1 MKKRKL
7 WFKIVA
13 IILALLML
21 GTVGISVIASLISSV
36 HASQELEELTA
47 QQKANKE
54 ERDALE
60 AQRSELAGEKASLMS
75 VIASLDQSIATI
87 QAEKEAYDQMIRLTE
102 QELANLDEQI
112 RLLEVQIDYKRIEYD
127 AAVEEEEHQWT
138 IFRQKFRMM
147 EERGTISYFEILFED
162 LTDFGDLLTRM
173 DMIDE
178 IVAQDAGIIETMEK
192 AKQEVALAQ
201 QALYDAKEESEA
213 KQQEQLDKQDE
224 LMELVEKA
232 SARIRE
238 LEDEK
243 AAQEASAAELQ
254 ERIRALE
261 QQISQREAEE
271 SRILQRIQDLER
283 QELMK
288 NAGVNAT
295 GTYLWPSADSYY
307 VTSLYGPRLHPI
319 LGYWRNHNGVD
330 IGASY
335 GTNIYAADGGIV
347 VTSEESYSYGNYV
360 MIAHGNGRY
369 TLYAHMSRR
378 LVSVDDTVKQGDVIG
393 LVGMTGYATG
403 PHLHFEVYENEAR
416 VDPLQFFS
424 NYVITG

>member
-112 RLLEVQIDYKRIEYD
+112 RLLEEQIDYKRIEYD
-127 AAVEEEEHQWT
+127 AAVEEEDHQWT

-178 IVAQDAGIIETMEK
+178 IVAQDAGVIDTMEQ
-192 AKQEVALAQ
+192 AKQEVVLAQ
-201 QALYDAKEESEA
+201 QALYEA
-213 KQQEQLDKQDE
+213 KDECEEKEQVQLDKQEE
-224 LMELVEKA
+224 LKELIDA
-232 SARIRE
+232 ATQRIRA

-254 ERIRALE
+254 EQIRGLEEQIRQEKAEDARIAAR
-261 QQISQREAEE
+261 IEE
-271 SRILQRIQDLER
+271 LER
-283 QELMK
+283 MELLK

-307 VTSLYGPRLHPI
+307 VTSLYGNRLHPI
-319 LGYWRNHNGVD
+319 LGYWRMHNGID

-335 GTNIYAADGGIV
+335 GTKIYASDGGIV
-347 VTSEESYSYGNYV
+347 ITSEESYSYGQYV

-369 TLYAHMSRR
+369 TLYAHMSQR
-378 LVSVDDTVKQGDVIG
+378 LVKVDDTVSQGQVIG
-393 LVGMTGYATG
+393 YVGATGYATG
-403 PHLHFEVYENEAR
+403 PHIHFEIYENDVR

-424 NYVITG
+424 NYVILD